1 MFDFFINYMIFCAKD
16 LSKLFLGTLALF
28 LFAFFGFQNDIQI
41 LKEKLEKYLN
51 SLDSDGFLVSS
62 IALINACKISSEA
75 ILRAKELLSENSLEL
90 FAFELNLAIGELAKF
105 TKDFDRNEI
114 LDEMFGNF
122 CLGK

>member
-1 MFDFFINYMIFCAKD
+1 
-16 LSKLFLGTLALF
+16 
-28 LFAFFGFQNDIQI
+28 
-41 LKEKLEKYLN
+41 
-51 SLDSDGFLVSS
+51 
-62 IALINACKISSEA
+62 A

>member
-1 MFDFFINYMIFCAKD
+1 QFDKPCDIDFIE
-16 LSKLFLGTLALF
+16 LSV
-28 LFAFFGFQNDIQI
+28 QNDIQI